1 MAEYVLML
9 RFVDV
14 VGELAVTPS
23 ARFCQRVR
31 KQPSGENDVQDG
43 ELKDWSDE
51 TSEWQYFEGT
61 HVRYDTISIWMLF
74 NKIRDKNDEGDFS
87 DRRKKMSRL

>member
-1 MAEYVLML
+1 ML

-14 VGELAVTPS
+14 VCELAVMPS
-23 ARFCQRVR
+23 ARFCQRVQ

-51 TSEWQYFEGT
+51 TSE
-61 HVRYDTISIWMLF
+61 
-74 NKIRDKNDEGDFS
+74 
-87 DRRKKMSRL
+87 

>member
-14 VGELAVTPS
+14 VSELAVMPS

-51 TSEWQYFEGT
+51 TSE
-61 HVRYDTISIWMLF
+61 
-74 NKIRDKNDEGDFS
+74 
-87 DRRKKMSRL
+87 

>member
-14 VGELAVTPS
+14 VDELAVTPS
-23 ARFCQRVR
+23 ARFCRRVR

-43 ELKDWSDE
+43 ELKDW
-51 TSEWQYFEGT
+51 F
-61 HVRYDTISIWMLF
+61 V
-74 NKIRDKNDEGDFS
+74 
-87 DRRKKMSRL
+87 

>member
-23 ARFCQRVR
+23 ARFCRRVR
-31 KQPSGENDVQDG
+31 KQPSGKNDVQDG

-51 TSEWQYFEGT
+51 TSE
-61 HVRYDTISIWMLF
+61 
-74 NKIRDKNDEGDFS
+74 
-87 DRRKKMSRL
+87 

>member
-14 VGELAVTPS
+14 VGELAVMPS
-23 ARFCQRVR
+23 ARFCRRVR
-31 KQPSGENDVQDG
+31 KQPSGENDIQDG

-51 TSEWQYFEGT
+51 TSE
-61 HVRYDTISIWMLF
+61 
-74 NKIRDKNDEGDFS
+74 
-87 DRRKKMSRL
+87 

>member
-1 MAEYVLML
+1 MFKLTGMNWNGRVCTDA

-14 VGELAVTPS
+14 VGELAVTLS
-23 ARFCQRVR
+23 ARFCRHVR

-51 TSEWQYFEGT
+51 TSE
-61 HVRYDTISIWMLF
+61 
-74 NKIRDKNDEGDFS
+74 
-87 DRRKKMSRL
+87 